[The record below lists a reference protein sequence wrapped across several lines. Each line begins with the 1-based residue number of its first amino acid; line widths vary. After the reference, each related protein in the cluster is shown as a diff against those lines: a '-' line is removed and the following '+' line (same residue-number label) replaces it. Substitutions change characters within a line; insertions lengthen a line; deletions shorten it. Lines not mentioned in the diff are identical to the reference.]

1 MNPLIDKL
9 RLLCPYVAAAD
20 DALLEKMLIL
30 AAEFAP
36 PCLSDKLKERAVLF
50 YAGYLAVN
58 ALSAAAQGAVVVP
71 VGVVSER
78 EGDLSRSYGNNGGDP
93 CGYLAQYQKLAD
105 LCKRGAIIV
114 SQYGGGCG
122 CGN

>member
-9 RLLCPYVAAAD
+9 SLLCPYVAAAD
-20 DALLEKMLIL
+20 DALLEKMLDM

-36 PCLSDKLKERAVLF
+36 PCLSDRLKERAVL

-114 SQYGGGCG
+114 SQYGDGCG
-122 CGN
+122 CANQ

>member
-1 MNPLIDKL
+1 MIEKL
-9 RLLCPYVAAAD
+9 RLLCPYAASAD
-20 DALLEKMLIL
+20 DALLEKMLTL

-36 PCLSDKLKERAVLF
+36 PCLSDKLKERAVLY

-58 ALSAAAQGAVVVP
+58 ALAVVAQGAVVVP

-78 EGDLSRSYGNNGGDP
+78 EGDLSRSYGDHGVSDP

-114 SQYGGGCG
+114 SQYGGSCG

>member
-36 PCLSDKLKERAVLF
+36 PCLSDKLKERAVLY

-58 ALSAAAQGAVVVP
+58 ALSAAAQGA
-71 VGVVSER
+71 GVVR
-78 EGDLSRSYGNNGGDP
+78 AGR
-93 CGYLAQYQKLAD
+93 
-105 LCKRGAIIV
+105 
-114 SQYGGGCG
+114 
-122 CGN
+122 